1 MDNFSEENAK
11 GISLATE
18 FLRQA
23 TEKAVNEAME
33 DSFESFL
40 EDCVDGEVSPRN
52 GYYERT
58 VLTTVGALNVRVPR
72 DRLSLF
78 EDRIL
83 GRYRRRIDDFDAEVC
98 RLYAQGMTCSDIVEF
113 IKAETGSS
121 ISERLVLAIV
131 KGSYG
136 QAEKFNSRSLPAC
149 PIVYLDGTW
158 LPVRRHYDGGD
169 RYEKECVM
177 IALGITGQG
186 KKEVLGF
193 WIMPS
198 ESSTRWG
205 DCLRSIKSRGVGSP
219 LLFVTDGLQGM
230 PEAIKEVFP
239 EAKQQR
245 CLVHVGRNMSSGARK
260 KDRQEILD
268 GFAYVYSAPTEEEAK
283 ARLAAFV
290 GKWGKTYPS
299 FRKYLGMAELLTFY
313 KFPSAIRKSIYTTNI
328 IESFNRG
335 LKRKLKARIGLHS
348 LKNGNYVITVEA
360 ERYNR
365 SKHNKTISGFCDL
378 TPEELKM
385 LGMER

>member
-1 MDNFSEENAK
+1 MNNFNQENAK

-33 DSFESFL
+33 DSFESFF
-40 EDCVDGEVSPRN
+40 EDCLGGEASPRN

-72 DRLSLF
+72 DRLNLF
-78 EDRIL
+78 EERIL
-83 GRYRRRIDDFDAEVC
+83 GKYRRRIDDFDAEVC
-98 RLYAQGMTCSDIVEF
+98 RLYAQGMTCADI
-113 IKAETGSS
+113 AELIEARTGSGV
-121 ISERLVLAIV
+121 SERLVLAIV
-131 KGSYG
+131 QGSYG
-136 QAEKFNSRSLPAC
+136 QAEKFNSRALPRC

-158 LPVRRHYDGGD
+158 LPVRRSYEGGD

-186 KKEVLGF
+186 RKEVLGF
-193 WIMPS
+193 WIMPG
-198 ESSTRWG
+198 ESSAKWA
-205 DCLRSIKSRGVGSP
+205 DCLRGMKARGLGDP

-239 EAKQQR
+239 GAKQQR
-245 CLVHVGRNMSSGARK
+245 CLVHIGRNMSSGARR

-268 GFAYVYSAPTEEEAK
+268 GFAFVYSASTEEEAK
-283 ARLAAFV
+283 ARLSAFV

-299 FRKYLGMAELLTFY
+299 FRKYLDMPELFSFY
-313 KFPSAIRKSIYTTNI
+313 GFPSAMRRSIYTTNI

-365 SKHNKTISGFCDL
+365 SKHNKAISGFYDL
-378 TPEELKM
+378 TPEELKT

>member
-1 MDNFSEENAK
+1 MNNFNQENAK

-33 DSFESFL
+33 DSFESFF
-40 EDCVDGEVSPRN
+40 EDCLGGEASPRN

-72 DRLSLF
+72 DRLNLF
-78 EDRIL
+78 EERIL
-83 GRYRRRIDDFDAEVC
+83 GKYRRRIDDFDAEVC
-98 RLYAQGMTCSDIVEF
+98 RLYAQGMTCADI
-113 IKAETGSS
+113 AELIEARTGSGV
-121 ISERLVLAIV
+121 SERLVLAIV
-131 KGSYG
+131 QGSYG
-136 QAEKFNSRSLPAC
+136 QAEKFNSRALPRC

-158 LPVRRHYDGGD
+158 LPVRRSYEGGD

-186 KKEVLGF
+186 RKEVLGF
-193 WIMPS
+193 WIMPG
-198 ESSTRWG
+198 ESSAKWA
-205 DCLRSIKSRGVGSP
+205 DCLRGMKARGLGDP

-230 PEAIKEVFP
+230 PEAIEEVFP
-239 EAKQQR
+239 GAKRQR
-245 CLVHVGRNMSSGARK
+245 CLVHIGRNMSSGARR

-268 GFAYVYSAPTEEEAK
+268 GFARVYSASTEEEAK
-283 ARLAAFV
+283 ARLSAFV

-299 FRKYLGMAELLTFY
+299 FRKYLDMPELFSFY
-313 KFPSAIRKSIYTTNI
+313 GFPSAMRRSIYTTNI

-365 SKHNKTISGFCDL
+365 SKHNKTISGFYDL
-378 TPEELKM
+378 TPEELKT

>member
-1 MDNFSEENAK
+1 MNNFNQENAK

-33 DSFESFL
+33 DSFESFF
-40 EDCVDGEVSPRN
+40 EDCLGGEASPRN

-72 DRLSLF
+72 DRLNLF
-78 EDRIL
+78 EERIL
-83 GRYRRRIDDFDAEVC
+83 GKYRRRIDDFDAEVC
-98 RLYAQGMTCSDIVEF
+98 RLYAQGMTCADI
-113 IKAETGSS
+113 AELIEARTGSGV
-121 ISERLVLAIV
+121 SERLVLAIV
-131 KGSYG
+131 QGSYG
-136 QAEKFNSRSLPAC
+136 QAEKFNSRALPRC

-158 LPVRRHYDGGD
+158 LPVRRSYEGGD

-186 KKEVLGF
+186 RKEVLGF
-193 WIMPS
+193 WIMPG
-198 ESSTRWG
+198 ESSAKWA
-205 DCLRSIKSRGVGSP
+205 DCLRGMKARGLGDP

-230 PEAIKEVFP
+230 PEAIEEVFP
-239 EAKQQR
+239 GAKQQR
-245 CLVHVGRNMSSGARK
+245 CLVHIGRNMSSGARR

-268 GFAYVYSAPTEEEAK
+268 GFARVYSASTEEEAK
-283 ARLAAFV
+283 ARLSAFV

-299 FRKYLGMAELLTFY
+299 FRKYLDMPELFSFY
-313 KFPSAIRKSIYTTNI
+313 GFPSAMRRSIYTTNI

-365 SKHNKTISGFCDL
+365 SKHNKTISGFYDL
-378 TPEELKM
+378 TPEELKT

>member
-1 MDNFSEENAK
+1 MDNFNEENAK
-11 GISLATE
+11 SITFASE

-33 DSFESFL
+33 DSFESFF
-40 EDCVDGEVSPRN
+40 EECADGSISPRN

-58 VLTTVGALNVRVPR
+58 VLTTVGAINVRVPR

-78 EDRIL
+78 QERIL
-83 GRYRRRIDDFDAEVC
+83 GKYRRRLDDFDGEVC
-98 RLYAQGMTCSDIVEF
+98 ALYAQGMTCSDIVEY
-113 IKAETGSS
+113 IGVKTGSEV
-121 ISERLVLAIV
+121 SEKLVLAII

-136 QAEKFNSRSLPAC
+136 QADKFNSRGLPRC

-177 IALGITGQG
+177 IALGITAEG

-193 WIMPS
+193 WIMPG
-198 ESSTRWG
+198 ESSAKWG
-205 DCLRSIKSRGVGSP
+205 DCLRDIKARGVGDP

-239 EAKQQR
+239 QSKQQR
-245 CLVHVGRNMSSGARK
+245 CLVHVGRNMSSGARR

-268 GFAYVYSAPTEEEAK
+268 DFAYVYAAKTAEEAK
-283 ARLAAFV
+283 ARLSAFV
-290 GKWGKTYPS
+290 GKWAKTYPS
-299 FRKYLGMAELLTFY
+299 FRKYLNMPELFSFY
-313 KFPSAIRKSIYTTNI
+313 GFPPSIRRSIYTTNI

-348 LKNGNYVITVEA
+348 LRNGNYVITVEA

-365 SKHNKTISGFCDL
+365 SKHNKKIAGFSEL
-378 TPEELKM
+378 SPEELKM

>member
-1 MDNFSEENAK
+1 MNNFNQENAK

-33 DSFESFL
+33 DSFESFF
-40 EDCVDGEVSPRN
+40 EDCLGGEASPRN

-72 DRLSLF
+72 DRLNLF
-78 EDRIL
+78 KERIL
-83 GRYRRRIDDFDAEVC
+83 GKYRRRIDDFDAEVC
-98 RLYAQGMTCSDIVEF
+98 RLYAQGMTCADI
-113 IKAETGSS
+113 AELIEARTGSGV
-121 ISERLVLAIV
+121 SERLVLAIV
-131 KGSYG
+131 QGSYG
-136 QAEKFNSRSLPAC
+136 QAEKFNSRALPRC

-158 LPVRRHYDGGD
+158 LPVRRSYEGGD

-186 KKEVLGF
+186 RKEVLGF
-193 WIMPS
+193 WIMPG
-198 ESSTRWG
+198 ESSAKWA
-205 DCLRSIKSRGVGSP
+205 DCLRGMKARGLGDP

-239 EAKQQR
+239 GAKQQR
-245 CLVHVGRNMSSGARK
+245 CLVHIGRNMSSGARR

-268 GFAYVYSAPTEEEAK
+268 GFAFVYSASTEEEAK
-283 ARLAAFV
+283 ARLSAFV

-299 FRKYLGMAELLTFY
+299 FRKYLDMPELFSFY
-313 KFPSAIRKSIYTTNI
+313 GFPSAMRRSIYTTNI

-365 SKHNKTISGFCDL
+365 SKHNKTISGFYDL
-378 TPEELKM
+378 TPEELKT

>member
-1 MDNFSEENAK
+1 MNNFNQENAK

-40 EDCVDGEVSPRN
+40 EDCLGGEASPRN

-72 DRLSLF
+72 DRLNLF
-78 EDRIL
+78 EERIL
-83 GRYRRRIDDFDAEVC
+83 GKYRRRIDDFDAEVC
-98 RLYAQGMTCSDIVEF
+98 RLYAQGMTCSDIAEF
-113 IKAETGSS
+113 IEAKTGSGV
-121 ISERLVLAIV
+121 SERLVLAIV
-131 KGSYG
+131 QGSYG
-136 QAEKFNSRSLPAC
+136 QAEKFNSRALPRC

-158 LPVRRHYDGGD
+158 LPVRRSYEGGD

-186 KKEVLGF
+186 RKEVLGF
-193 WIMPS
+193 WIMPG
-198 ESSTRWG
+198 ESSAKWA
-205 DCLRSIKSRGVGSP
+205 DCLRGMKARGLGDP

-230 PEAIKEVFP
+230 PEAIAEVFP
-239 EAKQQR
+239 GAKQQR
-245 CLVHVGRNMSSGARK
+245 CLVHIGRNMSSGARR

-268 GFAYVYSAPTEEEAK
+268 DFAFVYSASTEEEAK
-283 ARLAAFV
+283 ARLSAFV

-299 FRKYLGMAELLTFY
+299 FRKYLDMPELFSFY
-313 KFPSAIRKSIYTTNI
+313 RFPSAMRRSIYTTNI

-365 SKHNKTISGFCDL
+365 SKHNKTISGFYDL